1 MARYTGPVCKLC
13 RREGEK
19 LFLKGAKCLS
29 PKCPVERRTY
39 PPGQHGRDAQFK
51 RGRGSDYALQLREKQ
66 KARRIYGILERQFRR
81 YFREAL
87 RRPGLTGSN
96 LLSILET
103 RLDNIVYRLGWADS
117 RAHARQLVMHGHIT
131 VNGRRTTIPSYLVR
145 PGDVIGIREGSRKRT
160 YFKELPAYME
170 DRPPAPEWLDLN
182 PATMEGK
189 VLRTPERRDID
200 LPLNEQLIVEY
211 YSR

>member
-19 LFLKGAKCLS
+19 LFLKGARCLS
-29 PKCPVERRTY
+29 PKCSVERRTY

-96 LLSILET
+96 LLTLLET

-117 RAHARQLVMHGHIT
+117 RPHARQLVMHGHIT
-131 VNGRRTTIPSYLVR
+131 VNGRRTSIPSYLVR
-145 PGDVIGIREGSRKRT
+145 PGDVIGIREGSRKRA

-170 DRPPAPEWLDLN
+170 DRPPAPEWLDVN
-182 PATMEGK
+182 VATLEGK
-189 VLRTPERRDID
+189 VMRTPERRDID
-200 LPLNEQLIVEY
+200 MPLNEQLIVEY

>member
-19 LFLKGAKCLS
+19 LFLKGARCLS
-29 PKCPVERRTY
+29 AKCSVERRTY
-39 PPGQHGRDAQFK
+39 PPGQHGKDAQFK

-81 YFREAL
+81 YFSEAL

-96 LLSILET
+96 LLSILEC
-103 RLDNIVYRLGWADS
+103 RLDNVVYRLGWAAS
-117 RAHARQLVMHGHIT
+117 RSQARLLVQHGHIT
-131 VNGRRTTIPSYLVR
+131 VNGRRTNVPSYLVR
-145 PGDVIGIREGSRKRT
+145 EGDVIGVRENSRDRK
-160 YFKELPAYME
+160 YFKELPAFME
-170 DRPPAPEWLDLN
+170 DRERAPEWLTLDQGGLQG
-182 PATMEGK
+182 T
-189 VLRTPERRDID
+189 VSRLPERRDIQ